1 MIINIVYLL
10 NFLESNM
17 ILPFINKTFKL
28 FYKFMYNLPSIV
40 FNSFQ
45 TRKNIYNLR
54 KFQQLPNTKKST
66 VVTGF
71 ETIPI
76 ADL

>member
-1 MIINIVYLL
+1 
-10 NFLESNM
+10 
-17 ILPFINKTFKL
+17 
-28 FYKFMYNLPSIV
+28 MYNLPSIV

-54 KFQQLPNTKKST
+54 KFQQLPNTKKSA